1 MHTNMGF
8 YNVSQL
14 FKLLKICSK
23 NNYSRISIKT
33 SSEEC
38 FELKA
43 NEPISKNIYE
53 FLESLVEFK
62 TETTEEHIIIKINIK
77 EDFNRKKRMFNK
89 KFEYRNELN
98 QFANC
103 LFIDNGE
110 QFSIID
116 EVLEDENYIR
126 VQVPKYFYKYLS
138 NNVPL

>member
-1 MHTNMGF
+1 MNKNMGF

-23 NNYSRISIKT
+23 NNYSRMSIKT

-38 FELKA
+38 FDLIA

-62 TETTEEHIIIKINIK
+62 HETTEEHIIIKINIK
-77 EDFNRKKRMFNK
+77 EDFDYKKKRFIK

-110 QFSIID
+110 RFSIID

-126 VQVPKYFYKYLS
+126 VQVPKYFYRYLY